1 MERPP
6 GYNVKAN
13 KQGARTVCLECY
25 LLTRGIMVVRE
36 EYIESYWLVFGFS
49 VFFLFVFFCK
59 KEHWKDTQKAIK
71 SGDLMGVSLGSR
83 GRQRHEWE

>member
-6 GYNVKAN
+6 GYNVKEN

-36 EYIESYWLVFGFS
+36 EYIEFYWLVF
-49 VFFLFVFFCK
+49 VFFGFFCK
-59 KEHWKDTQKAIK
+59 EEHWKDTQKAIK
-71 SGDLMGVSLGSR
+71 SGDLWG
-83 GRQRHEWE
+83 

>member
-36 EYIESYWLVFGFS
+36 EYIESYWLVFGFF
-49 VFFLFVFFCK
+49 FFL
-59 KEHWKDTQKAIK
+59 QKRTLEGY
-71 SGDLMGVSLGSR
+71 SESY
-83 GRQRHEWE
+83 

>member
-49 VFFLFVFFCK
+49 GFFFFFAK
-59 KEHWKDTQKAIK
+59 KNTGRILRKLLRVVTYGGE
-71 SGDLMGVSLGSR
+71 LGEQ
-83 GRQRHEWE
+83 RQTKT